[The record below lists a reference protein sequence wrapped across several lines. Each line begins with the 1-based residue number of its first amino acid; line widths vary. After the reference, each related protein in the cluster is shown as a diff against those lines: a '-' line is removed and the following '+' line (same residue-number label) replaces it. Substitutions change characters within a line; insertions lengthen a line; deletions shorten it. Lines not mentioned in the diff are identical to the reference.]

1 MILSWTFNPSLN
13 KGISELNG
21 YAGLL
26 CAVLEAVTADR
37 GKLGN
42 VRERGIE
49 ISLRDVTQI
58 PSTLPVH

>member
-42 VRERGIE
+42 VFIRERGE
-49 ISLRDVTQI
+49 LRLASET
-58 PSTLPVH
+58 